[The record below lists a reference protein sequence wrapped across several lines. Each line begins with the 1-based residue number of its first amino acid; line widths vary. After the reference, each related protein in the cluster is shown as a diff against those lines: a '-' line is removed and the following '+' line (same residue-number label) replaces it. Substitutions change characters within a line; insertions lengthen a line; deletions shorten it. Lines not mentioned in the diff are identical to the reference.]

1 MPPTNE
7 HPTVDELLTRATL
20 LAHKHRAFE
29 VEPLHLVWAYA
40 TSANGEAAV
49 ALRVAC
55 RAANAPLALP
65 LAEPPPPR
73 LGLAQMLFE
82 AAPSGRVS
90 PENLLALIR
99 RCSLASRLLGPLQT
113 WLAALDAAENGEED
127 VAKPPA
133 LEPVPSVLW
142 QRFELDSGHREGLPF
157 VDIVRQGNKVCT
169 RTGRTKKQKDE
180 GVEIEVTEL
189 KSGASAERSL
199 ERRIQTLVTKE
210 YRLVG
215 TVERALPTISSKQER
230 ALAKASLLAERAQ
243 QIAGFAERMLRFF
256 EAWEACGYDPL
267 CSFQQEG
274 QRKREDWNAIAG
286 ACLELAATELNV
298 NFTRRTEVDEEHGT
312 LGSIGARNLAS
323 FYRSPAFVAD
333 IAFAKTR
340 GELRATD
347 GAFPD
352 WYSEKRRQASGDGA
366 LDPLVASIVA
376 RFRLRKGVPP

>member
-1 MPPTNE
+1 MIE

-20 LAHKHRAFE
+20 LAHKHRSFE
-29 VEPLHLVWAYA
+29 VIPLHLVWAYA
-40 TSANGEAAV
+40 ASASGEAAV

-55 RAANAPLALP
+55 RAANAPLAQP
-65 LAEPPPPR
+65 LAEPPPLR
-73 LGLAQMLFE
+73 AGLAQILAEE
-82 AAPSGRVS
+82 APNGRVS
-90 PENLLALIR
+90 PENLLALVQR
-99 RCSLASRLLGPLQT
+99 SSAAASLLGPLQA
-113 WLAALDAAENGEED
+113 WLVVLASAHNGDAD
-127 VAKPPA
+127 VAEPPA
-133 LEPVPSVLW
+133 SDPVPTVLW
-142 QRFELDSGHREGLPF
+142 QRYELDSGHRDGLPF
-157 VDIVRQGNKVCT
+157 VDIVRQGNKVCA

-189 KSGASAERSL
+189 KSEASAERSL
-199 ERRIQTLVTKE
+199 ERRIQTLLTKE

-215 TVERALPTISSKQER
+215 TVERAVPAISSKQER
-230 ALAKASLLAERAQ
+230 ALAKASHLAERAQ
-243 QIAGFAERMLRFF
+243 QIVGFAERMLRFF
-256 EAWEACGYDPL
+256 EVWEARGYDPL

-274 QRKREDWNAIAG
+274 QRKREDWNAIAT

-340 GELRATD
+340 GELRSTD

-352 WYSEKRRQASGDGA
+352 WYAEKRRQQLGDAA
-366 LDPLVASIVA
+366 LDPFVASIVA
-376 RFRLRKGVPP
+376 RFRLRKGVTPP